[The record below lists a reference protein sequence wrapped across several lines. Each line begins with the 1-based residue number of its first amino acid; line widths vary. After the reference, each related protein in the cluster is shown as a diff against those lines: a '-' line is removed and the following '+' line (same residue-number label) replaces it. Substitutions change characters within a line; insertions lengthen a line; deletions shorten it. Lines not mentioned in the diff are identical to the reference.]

1 MDSSD
6 WALLLGTL
14 GGGLGGYL
22 GGQKRAERAKS
33 QSDSEFENW
42 KKMVDYERELAA
54 EDRARAKEEAEIAQ
68 LESEGRITEGE
79 RRGELV
85 DPNSLSNMIFN
96 PGESD
101 PLWEMLAGGA
111 EPTSEWRENMADVL
125 LGTRDY
131 DDPNIRNKENEAFVA
146 NPDQNWFNDMSP
158 FMWASMFMPGVG
170 PAALMGRL
178 GLAGAKGLGS
188 LGPKMMG
195 GLSKY
200 LGRGRGAAS
209 IPSVSSNPSRLIPN
223 ASVYNQGGRVGYAE
237 GTDERGILDRVGDV
251 AVDYW
256 TRLRRGA
263 MTPET
268 YEDAPIPAKYGFNL
282 FDLIGTLNEGIGIQR
297 AFGGVD
303 AEADQRVLNIL
314 GDLNPNYDPS
324 VVGTGEI
331 LDPSLVQMWGYP
343 QDTRQ
348 WELLDE

>member
-101 PLWEMLAGGA
+101 PWWETIAGGA
-111 EPTSEWRENMADVL
+111 EPTSEWRKNMADVL

-158 FMWASMFMPGVG
+158 LMWASMFVPGVG

-188 LGPKMMG
+188 LGPRMMG

-200 LGRGRGAAS
+200 LGGGRGATS

-223 ASVYNQGGRVGYAE
+223 ASVYNQGGRVGYDNGGSIEDLLAE
-237 GTDERGILDRVGDV
+237 HGTLMHEDALGSFGINKGPILPGQSPGFMSAVGDIF
-251 AVDYW
+251 
-256 TRLRRGA
+256 
-263 MTPET
+263 TPNALVEQ
-268 YEDAPIPAKYGFNL
+268 FRNL
-282 FDLIGTLNEGIGIQR
+282 FGMETDYEKMLKE
-297 AFGGVD
+297 
-303 AEADQRVLNIL
+303 
-314 GDLNPNYDPS
+314 
-324 VVGTGEI
+324 
-331 LDPSLVQMWGYP
+331 
-343 QDTRQ
+343 
-348 WELLDE
+348 LDEAGMTEYDLMKQMLED

>member
-14 GGGLGGYL
+14 GGGLGGYF
-22 GGQKRAERAKS
+22 GGQKRAARE
-33 QSDSEFENW
+33 SDSEFENW
-42 KKMVDYERELAA
+42 KRMVDYERELAE

-178 GLAGAKGLGS
+178 GLAGARGLGS
-188 LGPKMMG
+188 LGSKMMG
-195 GLSKY
+195 
-200 LGRGRGAAS
+200 GRGAAS
-209 IPSVSSNPSRLIPN
+209 LPSVSSNPSRLIPN
-223 ASVYNQGGRVGYAE
+223 ASVYNQGGIVDSYRSMN
-237 GTDERGILDRVGDV
+237 RG
-251 AVDYW
+251 
-256 TRLRRGA
+256 
-263 MTPET
+263 
-268 YEDAPIPAKYGFNL
+268 
-282 FDLIGTLNEGIGIQR
+282 
-297 AFGGVD
+297 
-303 AEADQRVLNIL
+303 
-314 GDLNPNYDPS
+314 
-324 VVGTGEI
+324 
-331 LDPSLVQMWGYP
+331 
-343 QDTRQ
+343 
-348 WELLDE
+348 

>member
-42 KKMVDYERELAA
+42 KKMVDYERERAA

-111 EPTSEWRENMADVL
+111 EPTSGWRENMADVL

-158 FMWASMFMPGVG
+158 LMWASMFVPGVG

-188 LGPKMMG
+188 LGPRMMG

-200 LGRGRGAAS
+200 LGGGRGATS

-223 ASVYNQGGRVGYAE
+223 ASVYNQGGRVGYDNGGSIE
-237 GTDERGILDRVGDV
+237 DYYKPLGIDYGPPDDYPMDNLPEWARNIRQ
-251 AVDYW
+251 VDD
-256 TRLRRGA
+256 LL
-263 MTPET
+263 
-268 YEDAPIPAKYGFNL
+268 IPDF
-282 FDLIGTLNEGIGIQR
+282 
-297 AFGGVD
+297 
-303 AEADQRVLNIL
+303 
-314 GDLNPNYDPS
+314 LNP
-324 VVGTGEI
+324 VVGGIRDLLGMETGFEEMQRI
-331 LDPSLVQMWGYP
+331 KADPELAELYGLD
-343 QDTRQ
+343 
-348 WELLDE
+348 